1 MLAACWL
8 VARKLSRVR
17 TLRQRQSASR
27 EGLLACAVPG
37 FSALLQTGDS
47 HPAPK
52 AAQISAACSTVPLPP
67 QCL

>member
-37 FSALLQTGDS
+37 FSAPLQYGRQSPGAEGCTNQRRLLDCAIATAVS
-47 HPAPK
+47 
-52 AAQISAACSTVPLPP
+52 
-67 QCL
+67 